1 VDVVVHGVVV
11 VARSLWC
18 PPRWSSGDA
27 VGVGVV
33 VAEVDVE
40 MVVVV
45 TTAWWS

>member
-1 VDVVVHGVVV
+1 MVHGVVV

-27 VGVGVV
+27 VSVGVV
-33 VAEVDVE
+33 AAVVDVE

-45 TTAWWS
+45 ATTWWS